1 MRTRKSEALAVP
13 MSSMIDIVFL
23 LLIYFIVTMEDE
35 IPEAH
40 LSINLP
46 SPGSKK
52 ENDSQPKL
60 LELQVYKNELRLRG
74 KLMSYEEIDSF
85 FKRFGG
91 MDKDTTVMVQVSQH
105 ARAQDLVTALDLC
118 RKHGFNNL
126 NVLSINDEKH
136 ASGVARA
143 SRPW

>member
-1 MRTRKSEALAVP
+1 MRIKKNETLAVP

-40 LSINLP
+40 LAINLP

-52 ENDSQPKL
+52 ENDTTPKL

-74 KLMSYEEIDSF
+74 KLMSYDEIDAF
-85 FKRFGG
+85 FKRFSS
-91 MDKDTTVMVQVSQH
+91 MDKEATVLVQVSQH
-105 ARAQDLVTALDLC
+105 ARAQELVTALDLC

-126 NVLSINDEKH
+126 NVLSIND
-136 ASGVARA
+136 
-143 SRPW
+143 

>member
-1 MRTRKSEALAVP
+1 

-40 LSINLP
+40 LAINLP

-60 LELQVYKNELRLRG
+60 LELQVYKNEFRLRG
-74 KLMSYEEIDSF
+74 KLMSYDEIDSF
-85 FKRFGG
+85 FKRFGS
-91 MDKDTTVMVQVSQH
+91 MDKEATVLVQVSQH
-105 ARAQDLVTALDLC
+105 ARTQELVTALDLC

-126 NVLSINDEKH
+126 NVLSIND
-136 ASGVARA
+136 
-143 SRPW
+143 

>member
-1 MRTRKSEALAVP
+1 MRMKKNETLAVP

-40 LSINLP
+40 LAINLP

-52 ENDSQPKL
+52 ETDSTPKL

-74 KLMSYEEIDSF
+74 KLMSYEEIDAF
-85 FKRFGG
+85 LKRFGG
-91 MDKDTTVMVQVSQH
+91 MDKEATVLVQVSQH
-105 ARAQDLVTALDLC
+105 ARAQELVTALDLC

-126 NVLSINDEKH
+126 NILSIND
-136 ASGVARA
+136 
-143 SRPW
+143 

>member
-1 MRTRKSEALAVP
+1 MRVKKSETLAVP

-74 KLMSYEEIDSF
+74 KLMSYDEIDGF

-91 MDKDTTVMVQVSQH
+91 MDKETTVMVQVSQH

-126 NVLSINDEKH
+126 NVLSIND
-136 ASGVARA
+136 
-143 SRPW
+143 

>member
-1 MRTRKSEALAVP
+1 MRVKKSETLAVP

-46 SPGSKK
+46 SPNSSKK
-52 ENDSQPKL
+52 ENDNTPKL
-60 LELQVYKNELRLRG
+60 LEVQVYKNELRLRG
-74 KLMSYEEIDSF
+74 KLMSYDEIDAF
-85 FKRFGG
+85 LKRFGS
-91 MDKDTTVMVQVSQH
+91 MDKDTTVLVQVSQH

-126 NVLSINDEKH
+126 NVLSIND
-136 ASGVARA
+136 
-143 SRPW
+143 